1 MNLLTEQK
9 QTLRMSFWLRVE
21 GKRQRVKDGHMH
33 TVIFKMD
40 NQQRLTV

>member
-9 QTLRMSFWLRVE
+9 ESQRLRIQTYGSWRE
-21 GKRQRVKDGHMH
+21 GTVREFGKY

-40 NQQRLTV
+40 NQQGPIV